1 MFICR
6 SDTMNSFKIPN
17 INDEKSVLKT
27 IRLKYKTL
35 ERIEKLSQSNDI
47 SVNRLINE
55 CIEFALDNLNN
66 NNIDKIEDTK

>member
-1 MFICR
+1 
-6 SDTMNSFKIPN
+6 MNSFKIPN

-55 CIEFALDNLNN
+55 CIEFALDNLMSNN
-66 NNIDKIEDTK
+66 SDNNEDTK

>member
-1 MFICR
+1 
-6 SDTMNSFKIPN
+6 MNSFKIPN

-66 NNIDKIEDTK
+66 NNIDKIENTK

>member
-1 MFICR
+1 
-6 SDTMNSFKIPN
+6 MNSFKIPN

-35 ERIEKLSQSNDI
+35 ERIEELSQSNDI

-55 CIEFALDNLNN
+55 CIEFALDNLSNN
-66 NNIDKIEDTK
+66 TIDNNEDTK

>member
-1 MFICR
+1 
-6 SDTMNSFKIPN
+6 MNSFKIPN

-35 ERIEKLSQSNDI
+35 ERIEELSQSNDI

-55 CIEFALDNLNN
+55 CIEFALDNLNS
-66 NNIDKIEDTK
+66 NNIDNNEDTK

>member
-1 MFICR
+1 
-6 SDTMNSFKIPN
+6 MNSFKIPN

-35 ERIEKLSQSNDI
+35 ERIEELSQSNDI

-55 CIEFALDNLNN
+55 CIEFALDNLSN
-66 NNIDKIEDTK
+66 NNIDNNEDSK

>member
-1 MFICR
+1 MI
-6 SDTMNSFKIPN
+6 SKDKVGNLIAKSSTKNVPVLVKQSTKNSKR
-17 INDEKSVLKT
+17 KYSVIK
-27 IRLKYKTL
+27 
-35 ERIEKLSQSNDI
+35 SNDI

>member
-1 MFICR
+1 
-6 SDTMNSFKIPN
+6 MNSFKIPN

-35 ERIEKLSQSNDI
+35 ERIEELSQSNDI

-55 CIEFALDNLNN
+55 
-66 NNIDKIEDTK
+66 

>member
-1 MFICR
+1 
-6 SDTMNSFKIPN
+6 MNSFKIPN

>member
-1 MFICR
+1 MI
-6 SDTMNSFKIPN
+6 SFKIPN

-35 ERIEKLSQSNDI
+35 ERIEELSQSNDI

-55 CIEFALDNLNN
+55 CIEFALDNFNS
-66 NNIDKIEDTK
+66 NNIDNTEDPK

>member
-1 MFICR
+1 
-6 SDTMNSFKIPN
+6 MNSFKIPH

-35 ERIEKLSQSNDI
+35 ERIEELSQNNDI

-55 CIEFALDNLNN
+55 CIEFALDILMSNN
-66 NNIDKIEDTK
+66 SDNNEDTK

>member
-1 MFICR
+1 
-6 SDTMNSFKIPN
+6 MNSFKIPN

-66 NNIDKIEDTK
+66 NNIEKIEDTK

>member
-1 MFICR
+1 
-6 SDTMNSFKIPN
+6 MNSFKIPN

-35 ERIEKLSQSNDI
+35 ERIEELSQSNDI

-55 CIEFALDNLNN
+55 CIEFALDNLSN
-66 NNIDKIEDTK
+66 NNIDNNEDTK